1 MQNYTNDI
9 MMIKCELM
17 TLQDY
22 LEMSKKIV
30 FKENIG
36 YKVDYEELK
45 SELESS
51 KERFQNIFELLEEI
65 DSKMR
70 KLEWRVENE

>member
-36 YKVDYEELK
+36 VQSGL
-45 SELESS
+45 
-51 KERFQNIFELLEEI
+51 
-65 DSKMR
+65 
-70 KLEWRVENE
+70 

>member
-17 TLQDY
+17 TFQDY
-22 LEMSKKIV
+22 LEMYKEIV

-36 YKVDYEELK
+36 YEVDYEELK
-45 SELESS
+45 SKLESS

>member
-45 SELESS
+45 SKLESS

>member
-1 MQNYTNDI
+1 M
-9 MMIKCELM
+9 
-17 TLQDY
+17 
-22 LEMSKKIV
+22 
-30 FKENIG
+30 
-36 YKVDYEELK
+36 DYEELK
-45 SELESS
+45 SKLESS